1 MNTIQI
7 TNDDGVVVNYTETEI
22 KNIIEKGEANLRDFQ
37 HLFTQRNEL
46 RRKVFEFFNELSWD
60 SGYDGGE
67 STVYKDHVN
76 DLLDE
81 IGADR
86 IASLFR
92 ATVSIE
98 LEITDIEGT
107 DEDEVRREIENGIN
121 LDLDFDGSFEINR
134 VDVDNIDAQ

>member
-7 TNDDGVVVNYTETEI
+7 TNDEGVVVNYTEAEI
-22 KNIIEKGEANLRDFQ
+22 KAIIKNGESHLAEFQ
-37 HLFTQRNEL
+37 RLFQDRNEL

-81 IGADR
+81 IGASR
-86 IASLFR
+86 IASLYR

-98 LEITDIEGT
+98 VEITDIEGT
-107 DEDEVRREIENGIN
+107 DEDEVRHLIEDGIN